1 MRKPNSLTK
10 ALLILLIAAT
20 MLVAAGCNRHSK
32 LPPTPT
38 KTPRPLAPVASPTP
52 APTSTPVPSPM
63 PTATLPPTPS
73 PSPAP
78 ASPTA
83 VPTMAENVDIFTGQV
98 VPDPARLN
106 RRPIAVKVSNSPAA
120 RPQYGLN
127 EADVVFEHL
136 AEGGI
141 TRFTAIFYGHDASR
155 IGPVRSARLIDLEI
169 PVLMQAFFVYS
180 GASPPVTRMI
190 EKSDFADLTLSDWF
204 GDPGFYRIP
213 IPGKAYE
220 HTLFTDTKTLWNVAK
235 KKGWNKRPVPRG
247 WVFDENPPSGGGPA
261 TDIFIPYS
269 STYSNVTYRYD
280 AKKGAYLRWILGQ
293 PHIDALTGK
302 QISANNVAI
311 LYVNHVKTLIVE
323 DALGSHSIQ
332 IQLWGQGRMQ
342 LCRDGKVYEG
352 KWVRTARHEPL
363 LFQDASGN
371 PLPLKPGNTWIQLVP
386 LDIKVKVK

>member
-1 MRKPNSLTK
+1 
-10 ALLILLIAAT
+10 
-20 MLVAAGCNRHSK
+20 
-32 LPPTPT
+32 
-38 KTPRPLAPVASPTP
+38 
-52 APTSTPVPSPM
+52 
-63 PTATLPPTPS
+63 
-73 PSPAP
+73 
-78 ASPTA
+78 
-83 VPTMAENVDIFTGQV
+83 MAEDVDIFTGQV
-98 VPDPARLN
+98 VSDPERLN

-169 PVLMQAFFVYS
+169 PVLMQAFLVYS

-220 HTLFTDTKTLWNVAK
+220 HTLFTDTGTLWKVAK

-247 WVFDENPPSGGGPA
+247 WAFSDDPPAEGKPA

-269 STYSNVTYRYD
+269 PTYSNVTYRYD
-280 AKKGAYLRWILGQ
+280 PKKGTYLRWILGT
-293 PHIDALTGK
+293 PHTDALTGK
-302 QISANNVAI
+302 QISVDNVAI

-342 LCRDGKVYEG
+342 RCRDGKLYEG
-352 KWVRTARHEPL
+352 KWVRAARHEPL

-386 LDIKVKVK
+386 LDMKVKVK